1 MGGHL
6 LLVTGK
12 VGYAVRDGAWLWPQD
27 LCVCVYKQVHVCA
40 HGYIYTSMCVCLCSP
55 WGKAAGLHQIGELGF
70 WPLLD

>member
-27 LCVCVYKQVHVCA
+27 LCVCVCISRCACVHMGIFTQA
-40 HGYIYTSMCVCLCSP
+40 CVCVYV
-55 WGKAAGLHQIGELGF
+55 ALGAKLRGF
-70 WPLLD
+70 IRLVSWVFGHS